1 MTPATMGNGQLRL
14 DEVYLTGSTGQG
26 PAVVGGLA
34 LVADE
39 KGLSVLGPQPTSV
52 RTMPWG
58 RVSTMA
64 ARQTAHLPDG
74 RGAVSLEIEIG
85 GQALRF
91 LVPEAALGPQGIG
104 ILEGRLSSL
113 AQIPVRASLPLADP
127 VAIGDG
133 GAASG
138 GAGLSAPP
146 GVVPPGAI
154 PASGAS
160 GPVAPS
166 QQGAGSV
173 RGFAPATGGTLL
185 GGPAGPGQA
194 YVQVGKRHPGRGKRL
209 TIVVVVLVLLGGAGA
224 FYEREHKGSATK
236 GASADSLIAAQVN
249 LEPGQVPGWKGIPG
263 TTAGVLGAYGF
274 RDAPAG
280 HETVLHE
287 AASGFA
293 KCAKLPVQESQAAL
307 TTLGFSEGLGEVSG
321 QTAFSSSPLFED
333 PAQAATSAESQA
345 LVLSTKAEQTAD
357 FSVFTQRDFAPC
369 YSRFLDAVVP
379 DLIGS
384 SMSGTPFAF
393 ASVSTTRTHAL
404 ESDVRAAGFTE
415 TFMRKGRTRTVAL
428 SGSIEVVGGGRTI
441 AAVETLTAHRFPL
454 ATTLKLFSSMQQ
466 NVAGES
472 S

>member
-1 MTPATMGNGQLRL
+1 
-14 DEVYLTGSTGQG
+14 
-26 PAVVGGLA
+26 
-34 LVADE
+34 
-39 KGLSVLGPQPTSV
+39 
-52 RTMPWG
+52 
-58 RVSTMA
+58 
-64 ARQTAHLPDG
+64 
-74 RGAVSLEIEIG
+74 
-85 GQALRF
+85 
-91 LVPEAALGPQGIG
+91 
-104 ILEGRLSSL
+104 
-113 AQIPVRASLPLADP
+113 
-127 VAIGDG
+127 
-133 GAASG
+133 
-138 GAGLSAPP
+138 
-146 GVVPPGAI
+146 
-154 PASGAS
+154 
-160 GPVAPS
+160 
-166 QQGAGSV
+166 
-173 RGFAPATGGTLL
+173 LL
-185 GGPAGPGQA
+185 GGQTGPGQA

-209 TIVVVVLVLLGGAGA
+209 AIVVVVLVLLGGAGA
-224 FYEREHKGSATK
+224 FYEREHKGSATT

-249 LEPGQVPGWKGIPG
+249 LDPGQVPGWKGIPG

-274 RDAPAG
+274 RDAQAG
-280 HETVLHE
+280 HETVLHA

-345 LVLSTKAEQTAD
+345 LVLATKSEQIAD
-357 FSVFTQRDFAPC
+357 FSVFTQNDFAPC

-379 DLIGS
+379 DLVGS

-393 ASVSTTRTHAL
+393 ASVRPTRTQAL
-404 ESDVRAAGFTE
+404 ESDIRAAGFTE
-415 TFMRKGRTRTVAL
+415 TFMRKGRTSTVAL

>member
-1 MTPATMGNGQLRL
+1 MGNGQLRL

-74 RGAVSLEIEIG
+74 RGAVTLEMEIG

-113 AQIPVRASLPLADP
+113 ARIPVRASLPLADP

-133 GAASG
+133 GAPSG
-138 GAGLSAPP
+138 GAGVSAPP
-146 GVVPPGAI
+146 GVVLPG
-154 PASGAS
+154 S
-160 GPVAPS
+160 GPAPGPVGSS
-166 QQGAGSV
+166 QPVTGPVG
-173 RGFAPATGGTLL
+173 GFAPATGGTLL
-185 GGPAGPGQA
+185 GGQTGPGQA
-194 YVQVGKRHPGRGKRL
+194 YVQVGKRHPGRGKRVTL
-209 TIVVVVLVLLGGAGA
+209 VAVVLVLLGGAGA
-224 FYEREHKGSATK
+224 FYEREHKASPTT
-236 GASADSLIAAQVN
+236 GASGDSLIAAQVN
-249 LEPGQVPGWKGIPG
+249 LDPGQVPGWKGVPG

-293 KCAKLPVQESQAAL
+293 RCAKLPVQESQAAL
-307 TTLGFSEGLGEVSG
+307 TTLGFSEGLGDVSG

-333 PAQAATSAESQA
+333 PTQAATSAESQA

-357 FSVFTQRDFAPC
+357 FSAFTQSDFAPC

-379 DLIGS
+379 DLVGS
-384 SMSGTPFAF
+384 SMSGTPFAL
-393 ASVSTTRTHAL
+393 ASVHVTRAQPL
-404 ESDVRAAGFTE
+404 ESGIRAAGFTE
-415 TFMRKGRTRTVAL
+415 TFVRKGRTNTVAL

-441 AAVETLTAHRFPL
+441 AAVETLTAHSFPP
-454 ATTLKLFSSMQQ
+454 ATTLKLFASMQQ

>member
-1 MTPATMGNGQLRL
+1 MGNGQLRL

-64 ARQTAHLPDG
+64 ARQTAQLPDG
-74 RGAVSLEIEIG
+74 RGAVTLEMEIG

-113 AQIPVRASLPLADP
+113 ARIPVRASLPLADP
-127 VAIGDG
+127 VAIGAG

-138 GAGLSAPP
+138 GGGVSAPP
-146 GVVPPGAI
+146 GVVLPGQG
-154 PASGAS
+154 PALGAS
-160 GPVAPS
+160 GDVGSSQPGTVPVS
-166 QQGAGSV
+166 
-173 RGFAPATGGTLL
+173 GFAPATGGTLL
-185 GGPAGPGQA
+185 GGQTGPGQA
-194 YVQVGKRHPGRGKRL
+194 YVQVGKRHPGRAKQ
-209 TIVVVVLVLLGGAGA
+209 IAVVAVVLVLLGGAGA
-224 FYEREHKGSATK
+224 FYEREHKASPTTGT
-236 GASADSLIAAQVN
+236 SADSLIAAQVN
-249 LEPGQVPGWKGIPG
+249 LDPGQVPGWKGVPG

-321 QTAFSSSPLFED
+321 QTASSSSPLFED

-345 LVLSTKAEQTAD
+345 LVLATKAEQTAD
-357 FSVFTQRDFAPC
+357 FSAFTQRDFAPC

-379 DLIGS
+379 DLVGS

-393 ASVSTTRTHAL
+393 ASVRATRAQPL
-404 ESDVRAAGFTE
+404 ESGIRAAGFTE
-415 TFMRKGRTRTVAL
+415 TFMRKGRTNTVAL

-454 ATTLKLFSSMQQ
+454 ATTLKLFASMQQ